1 MSGPVTS
8 TPVGIGKTV
17 GYAFAEAVEK
27 AEVALKSEGFG
38 VLTRIDVKATLK
50 EKLGLDMSPYL
61 ILGACNPPFAH
72 RALEIEPQVGLLMPC
87 NVVVRE
93 ESGGTIRVEAM
104 NAGLMAQMFPDK
116 PLGPV
121 ADEVM
126 QRLNRVIAKI

>member
-1 MSGPVTS
+1 MKGNVTS
-8 TPVGIGKTV
+8 TSVGVGKTV
-17 GYAFAEAVEK
+17 GYPFAEAVEK
-27 AEVALKSEGFG
+27 AEAALKSEGFG

-50 EKLGLDMSPYL
+50 EKLGLDMPPYL

-87 NVVVRE
+87 NVVVRQE
-93 ESGGTIRVEAM
+93 ADGAIRVEAM
-104 NAGLMAQMFPDK
+104 NAALMAQMFPDK

-126 QRLNRVIAKI
+126 QRLTRVIENL